1 MKKEMVMTF
10 TVDKPNNRIRV
21 ERSFAAPLARV
32 WAAWTDPAILDRWW
46 APKPYRTETRSMD
59 FRAGGT
65 WLYAMIGP
73 DGTAHWCRAD
83 YEAVSPLES
92 YTGLDAFCDERG
104 TVNTGFPRSRWTV
117 SFRGDGD
124 MTFVTIEV
132 AYSSLADLEKIIE
145 MGFREG
151 FTAALENLD
160 GLFAG

>member
-1 MKKEMVMTF
+1 MKKEMAMTF
-10 TVDKPNNRIRV
+10 TVDKTNNRIRV

-46 APKPYRTETRSMD
+46 APKPFRTETRSMD
-59 FRAGGT
+59 FRAGGM

-83 YEAVSPLES
+83 YEAVNPLES
-92 YTGLDAFCDERG
+92 YTGLDAFCDDQG

-117 SFRGDGD
+117 SFRGEGD
-124 MTFVTIEV
+124 MTVVTIEV
-132 AYSSLADLEKIIE
+132 AYASLADLEKIIE